1 MTIIHMDTEETRRLA
16 ARLRAS
22 ANLIDGSCTNLSGL
36 MNQVDWDGESYV
48 DFKTRL
54 TSNLKGLAVSE
65 ELTKDAIRLH
75 DEIEQWITTDQKAV
89 QTFKSNQGFWQ
100 RVGVATG
107 ITFTEF
113 TSGVRA
119 LFKPYSLNEVWDY
132 LKGTPSGKSLEDL
145 AREHSTCF
153 VFPDGTI
160 VGDPNAATRYTV
172 KFGDLSNGVA
182 GAHNRYDLTVTI
194 DDDLLRLKDKVDLAG
209 ILGHEMQHA
218 VDATQGN
225 MPLYPK
231 ITGNE
236 SEAQLETMMAE
247 WIDGRVHSEVRSYE
261 RQDSINLGTSY
272 EDDGVLT
279 GGERIAFFKNHS
291 SYRSSY
297 EEHIANVVPGYTA
310 VISVDPKSGDL
321 SVNLTPV
328 GRPLSEFAY
337 SA

>member
-22 ANLIDGSCTNLSGL
+22 ANSIDKSCTNLSTL
-36 MNQVDWDGESYV
+36 MNQVDWDGESYA

-54 TSNLKGLAVSE
+54 TSNLRGLAVSE
-65 ELTKDAIRLH
+65 ELTNDAIRLH

-89 QTFKSNQGFWQ
+89 QTLKSNQGFWQ
-100 RVGVATG
+100 RVGVAAG

-119 LFKPYSLNEVWDY
+119 IFKPYSLDEVWEY

-172 KFGDLSNGVA
+172 NFGDLPKGTG
-182 GAHNRYDLTVTI
+182 GAHNRYDLTIEI
-194 DDDLLRLKDKVDLAG
+194 DNDLLRLKDKVELAG

-218 VDATQGN
+218 VDATQGI

-231 ITGNE
+231 FSGNE
-236 SEAQLETMMAE
+236 SEAQLETMMAD
-247 WIDGRVHSEVRSYE
+247 WIDGRVHSEVRSYK
-261 RQDSINLGTSY
+261 RQDSIDLGTSY
-272 EDDGVLT
+272 NDDGVIS

-291 SYRSSY
+291 SYQSSY
-297 EEHIANVVPGYTA
+297 EEHIASVLPGYTA